1 MKLAIGWKRA
11 ALAGLA
17 IAVAAIAVIVWQR
30 LQPPG
35 LPEDIAFG
43 NGRLEAT
50 AVDIT
55 TKFAGRLAE
64 VTVQEGDDV
73 EAGQV
78 LARLDLR
85 ILEAELRQAQA
96 LVKQARKQRGAAA
109 AVIAQRNSEVL
120 LAEKNLARARELYEN
135 RNIPIEQLQRSET
148 AVRAARAVQAAAE
161 ADLATAEAV
170 IDAALARAE
179 SVRTRIDDSVL
190 TSPLASR
197 VLYRLA
203 EPGEVLAAGGKV
215 FTVLDLTD
223 VSMTIFLPTIE
234 AGRVRIHDEARI
246 VLDALPELA
255 IPAAVS
261 FVSPEAQFT
270 PKEVETR
277 TEREK
282 LMFRVKVRI
291 DPAQLGEYAE
301 MVKTGVPGVAYVRLG
316 DEVQWPQALR
326 VRPPGT
332 RGEDELAATVPTAKL
347 TPGGRTL
354 P

>member
-1 MKLAIGWKRA
+1 MV
-11 ALAGLA
+11 
-17 IAVAAIAVIVWQR
+17 AVFAWQA

-50 AVDIT
+50 EVDVT

-64 VTVQEGDDV
+64 VAVREGDDV

-78 LARLDLR
+78 LARLDVR
-85 ILEAELRQAQA
+85 ELEAELRQALA
-96 LVKQARKQRGAAA
+96 LVKQARKQRAAAA
-109 AVIAQRNSEVL
+109 AVIAQRASEVV

-135 RNIPIEQLQRSET
+135 RNIPIEQLQRGET
-148 AVRAARAVQAAAE
+148 AVQASRAVRAAAE
-161 ADLATAEAV
+161 ADLATAEAA
-170 IDAALARAE
+170 IEAAAARAE

-190 TSPLASR
+190 TSPLAGR

-203 EPGEVLAAGGKV
+203 EPGEVLAPGGKV
-215 FTVLDLTD
+215 FTVLDMAD
-223 VSMTIFLPTIE
+223 VSMTIFLPTLQ
-234 AGRVRIHDEARI
+234 AGRLRINDEARI
-246 VLDALPELA
+246 VIDALPDYT
-255 IPAAVS
+255 IPATVS

-291 DPAQLGEYAE
+291 DPELLADHAAI
-301 MVKTGVPGVAYVRLG
+301 VKSGVPGVAYVRLG
-316 DEVQWPQALR
+316 DATWPQALR
-326 VRPPGT
+326 VRLPG
-332 RGEDELAATVPTAKL
+332 EASESLAPTASL
-347 TPGGRTL
+347 PAHGSTRAGR
-354 P
+354 